1 MVQLNHYDIAGSFQ
15 RGQQLGTQNRLVR
28 EEEQRRNALADLA
41 GQAYG
46 AAPDQRQGII
56 QQAIATDPQAGL
68 ALDQGLSSA
77 DDRRNRTMVN
87 MARLLTSAPEQARD
101 GLYQRMR
108 PTLSQFG
115 MQGLPERY
123 DPTVAQAA
131 QSIVQA
137 YSDNAA
143 DSTPSDIR
151 SLQILRDNPELAELD
166 RQRRQYSGMVPKMVE
181 TSQGIGWGT
190 PGGGIQL
197 APLEGVA
204 GQGQPPAAA
213 EPPQLFAALGQKYGL
228 RPTSVLRTPERNREV
243 GGVTNSYHL
252 TGQAA
257 DWVVPDQFKAQ
268 FMADARA
275 NGFEAI
281 DEGDHIHIEPARGS
295 ARAGSGIAQP
305 YQAPQR
311 ETIPAGYRARPD
323 GSLEAIPGG
332 PADPNV
338 IANTSAA
345 RRPPSPAERRDAS
358 TRKTKYAQAQNVE
371 RGLDRIQQALQGLS
385 GRFLDT
391 GPIDQ
396 YAQRF
401 TKAGQELEAAVGG
414 MQNSLLALT
423 RVPGI
428 GAQSDLEARIAML
441 QYPSLDKAPEVNAR
455 TIENLRQFAR
465 DLKAAYDTAIAE
477 DEEMMTAPVSAPREQ
492 GSDIDSLLDMYR

>member
-1 MVQLNHYDIAGSFQ
+1 MAQLNHYDIAGSFQ
-15 RGQQLGTQNRLVR
+15 RGQEFGNALRVQR
-28 EEEQRRNALADLA
+28 EGEQRRNRLAELA

-46 AAPDQRQGII
+46 APSDQRQGFV
-56 QQAIATDPQAGL
+56 QQAAAIDPDAGH
-68 ALDQGLSSA
+68 ALNQQLGYD

-87 MARLLTSAPEQARD
+87 MARMLTSAPEQARPA
-101 GLYQRMR
+101 LYQRM
-108 PTLSQFG
+108 SAQFPAMG
-115 MQGLPERY
+115 MKDFPPGYTPETR
-123 DPTVAQAA
+123 DLILGTA
-131 QSIVQA
+131 QSLLQA

-197 APLEGVA
+197 APLQGVA
-204 GQGQPPAAA
+204 GSNGAGVQPGLYNTPNGQVRIPEALTPEQWQAVQADMAAGGASDAYQLPPRDV
-213 EPPQLFAALGQKYGL
+213 PPQAFGGG
-228 RPTSVLRTPERNREV
+228 
-243 GGVTNSYHL
+243 GGV
-252 TGQAA
+252 
-257 DWVVPDQFKAQ
+257 
-268 FMADARA
+268 
-275 NGFEAI
+275 
-281 DEGDHIHIEPARGS
+281 
-295 ARAGSGIAQP
+295 AQP

-371 RGLDRIQQALQGLS
+371 RGLDLIQQALQGLG

-477 DEEMMTAPVSAPREQ
+477 DEEMMTAPVNAPREQ